1 MAQSLSGINVR
12 TSIIATMAGQ
22 GTNVQNDIRIG
33 RTLSVNPTS
42 SEADIIYSVKFT
54 STAASDQISWDLDLH
69 KFSAAVG
76 DSPSVLDR
84 AGHTFT
90 GFASNGGTPSSPTD
104 AVGDIIPAASKI
116 VAMHYETDST
126 NTGDVQ
132 ITSTDNKFG
141 GAITLGSGNS
151 LTRSALLIPR
161 EDPTDVNIS
170 ITFTASGDDL
180 TVVVLAK
187 D

>member
-1 MAQSLSGINVR
+1 MSQSLSGINIR

-42 SEADIIYSVKFT
+42 SEADIVYSVKFT

-69 KFSAAVG
+69 KFSAAGG
-76 DSPSVLDR
+76 DSPSALDR
-84 AGHTFT
+84 TGHTFT

-126 NTGDVQ
+126 NTGDIV
-132 ITSTDNKFG
+132 IVSTDNKFG
-141 GAITLGSGNS
+141 DITLGSGNS

-161 EDPTDVNIS
+161 ADPTDVNIT
-170 ITFTASGDDL
+170 ITFAASGDDL